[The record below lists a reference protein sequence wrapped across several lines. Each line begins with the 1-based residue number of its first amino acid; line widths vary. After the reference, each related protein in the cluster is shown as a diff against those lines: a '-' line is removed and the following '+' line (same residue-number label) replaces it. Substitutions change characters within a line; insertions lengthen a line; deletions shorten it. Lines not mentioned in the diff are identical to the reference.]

1 MKVLIQNYVLS
12 RMPHGSQIPESSG
25 LIDRCGNNFD
35 ICDGAFGLLF
45 PLDGMCQ
52 LINKNLGFMSQEKGR
67 FSVMQLTDI
76 PQSSF
81 FPISIAARHL

>member
-1 MKVLIQNYVLS
+1 
-12 RMPHGSQIPESSG
+12 MPYGSQIPESPDIQN

-52 LINKNLGFMSQEKGR
+52 LINKNMGFISQEKGR
-67 FSVMQLTDI
+67 FSIMQLIDI

-81 FPISIAARHL
+81 FPISIAARLL